1 MSAGNV
7 VLERMLEPVLTEEF
21 ARYLVGLRADLATQ
35 ARVDELADKANEGLL
50 TREERDEYDAYITAN
65 DIIAILQA
73 HARRALRRRE
83 VA

>member
-1 MSAGNV
+1 MSTGTA
-7 VLERMLEPVLTEEF
+7 VLDRMLEPVMTEEF
-21 ARYLVGLRADLATQ
+21 ARYLVGLRADSATQ

-50 TREERDEYDAYITAN
+50 SRDERDEYEAYITAN